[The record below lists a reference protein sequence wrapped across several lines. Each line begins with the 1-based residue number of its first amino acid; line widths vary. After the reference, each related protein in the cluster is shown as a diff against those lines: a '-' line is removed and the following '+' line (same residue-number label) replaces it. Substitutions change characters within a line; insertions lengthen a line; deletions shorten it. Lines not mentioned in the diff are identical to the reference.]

1 MKLTPS
7 YYFTWK
13 KKYDGVHGT
22 VKLKGSIIEYIPN
35 DGKNVTIEIPHIIT
49 TSVLVGDFP
58 MYLVVGCEDGDVIS
72 FEFPSC
78 KDRII
83 THHQLGVVKSLS
95 AFPESHRYLT
105 LIVDTSVM
113 YSPPLPSAITT
124 IEYFYPLCVMLLTYA
139 DGRSFVWSLDT
150 GSLLSTLH
158 YSLPQD
164 RVRSTI
170 IYQNQQTK
178 K

>member
-1 MKLTPS
+1 ME
-7 YYFTWK
+7 
-13 KKYDGVHGT
+13 KKYDGVHTT

-35 DGKNVTIEIPHIIT
+35 DGKNVKIEIPHIINT
-49 TSVLVGDFP
+49 T
-58 MYLVVGCEDGDVIS
+58 
-72 FEFPSC
+72 
-78 KDRII
+78 
-83 THHQLGVVKSLS
+83 
-95 AFPESHRYLT
+95 FPESHRYLT
-105 LIVDTSVM
+105 LIVDTLGSVLVYDHLYQKTVM
-113 YSPPLPSAITT
+113 YPPPLPSAITT
-124 IEYFYPLCVMLLTYA
+124 IEYFYPLCVMLLIYA